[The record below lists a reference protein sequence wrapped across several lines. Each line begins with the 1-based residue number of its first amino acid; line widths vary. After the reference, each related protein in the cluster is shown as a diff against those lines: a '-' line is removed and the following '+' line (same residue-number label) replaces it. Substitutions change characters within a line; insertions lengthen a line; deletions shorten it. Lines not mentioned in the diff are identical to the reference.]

1 MTTTLCEKVSTSTH
15 YTKCLQFKGTWT
27 MKQYELIL
35 FWRLAKETP
44 LIAEPSVWNPKLP
57 KPLHMNG
64 PSLPPSFTL
73 LPSLLLLSGF
83 PPFSLAKGQRPSNQS
98 HTGLSVTGKLSLPP
112 HPQQHSQGFLHCLG
126 GHNRKE
132 RERKEKAK
140 DGNFKVE
147 CGKKITKGRKN

>member
-1 MTTTLCEKVSTSTH
+1 MTTTLCGKASTSTH

-27 MKQYELIL
+27 MKQYELLL
-35 FWRLAKETP
+35 FWRLAK
-44 LIAEPSVWNPKLP
+44 AEPSVWNPKLP

-73 LPSLLLLSGF
+73 LPSLLLLSGL
-83 PPFSLAKGQRPSNQS
+83 PPFSLARGQRPSNQS

-112 HPQQHSQGFLHCLG
+112 PTSTAQGFLHCLG

-132 RERKEKAK
+132 RERDEKAK
-140 DGNFKVE
+140 DGDFKVE
-147 CGKKITKGRKN
+147 CGKRITKGRKN